1 MLSINSILDFTL
13 NARSD
18 MLVALLQIFIAK
30 CDALTKQLLYLE
42 HHYSVHE
49 IAMEQDAQL

>member
-13 NARSD
+13 NA
-18 MLVALLQIFIAK
+18 IFIAK
-30 CDALTKQLLYLE
+30 CDALTKQLLYME

-49 IAMEQDAQL
+49 IAMEQDAQF